1 MMPKQSPSSRQ
12 YAKGDGLSWT
22 WRRLNQPRRLR
33 VFELIL
39 RPFQVDTAVRRR
51 SVALNSDP
59 AMREM
64 VHFVGSH
71 AHDSRLKAQAF

>member
-1 MMPKQSPSSRQ
+1 MAAPAKKAASR
-12 YAKGDGLSWT
+12 L
-22 WRRLNQPRRLR
+22 LR
-33 VFELIL
+33 VCFGP
-39 RPFQVDTAVRRR
+39 RQVDTAVRRR

-71 AHDSRLKAQAF
+71 AHDSRLKARP